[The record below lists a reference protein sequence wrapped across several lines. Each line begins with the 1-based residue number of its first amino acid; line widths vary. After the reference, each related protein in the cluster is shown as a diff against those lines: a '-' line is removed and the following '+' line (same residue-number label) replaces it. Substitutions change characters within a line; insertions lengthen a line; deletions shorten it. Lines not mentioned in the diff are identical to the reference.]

1 MTLYMPD
8 IHFHFSTFLY
18 LIVLVFT
25 STLDRIICLL
35 CVYICHYIYI
45 SCHTE
50 KKNVQIIKRKYIMT
64 NINTQ
69 ETDFY
74 SVYINMCNFDNMMGS
89 AIIFET
95 TFPYCI
101 VPVYVFV
108 CHMFPYHPFYFDF
121 HSARVIFDVSSS
133 FYFWNVNR
141 TPTWHLSKMFK
152 VAFKDVST
160 KNSEPT
166 YWTILFVMLKLYFI
180 YKVAEKK
187 SRRAI

>member
-1 MTLYMPD
+1 
-8 IHFHFSTFLY
+8 
-18 LIVLVFT
+18 
-25 STLDRIICLL
+25 
-35 CVYICHYIYI
+35 
-45 SCHTE
+45 
-50 KKNVQIIKRKYIMT
+50 
-64 NINTQ
+64 
-69 ETDFY
+69 
-74 SVYINMCNFDNMMGS
+74 MMGS

-152 VAFKDVST
+152 VAFKDAST

-166 YWTILFVMLKLYFI
+166 YWTILFVMLKIYFI
-180 YKVAEKK
+180 CKVAEKN
-187 SRRAI
+187 SRRASLSDTGSSCHVTVMGSLIVLVNKRADWNVPVSYIKYMSPWK